1 MDRQATLL
9 LALGLL
15 IAAAALVSVSGWILF
30 VRDRR
35 ADRSAPA
42 DGTPDT
48 DDPAEHSE
56 TAETS

>member
-15 IAAAALVSVSGWILF
+15 IVAAAFVSVSGWVLF

-35 ADRSAPA
+35 AGRASAA
-42 DGTPDT
+42 GTPAAH
-48 DDPAEHSE
+48 PEVLE
-56 TAETS
+56 ER

>member
-15 IAAAALVSVSGWILF
+15 VAAAAFVSVSGWILF

-35 ADRSAPA
+35 ASHASV
-42 DGTPDT
+42 T
-48 DDPAEHSE
+48 DPQPEGPQE
-56 TAETS
+56 P